1 MTPRIKW
8 LLIAGLAVFGLYG
21 LDSLYRIWI
30 ERPNQQRTAKLDDLN
45 EMLNASKSEQLVAQK
60 QGKRLE
66 SFAARALPDDPQ
78 LARSLYQQWLLNLVE
93 TNQLTSASVDAAQ
106 PVRLEIR
113 SRTKKGKRQL
123 VGHRINYSLRGQATL
138 GKLSGFLNDF
148 RKAGHLHKIRAI
160 TLNPIGNEGRLDAD
174 LTIEVLCLEASANKG
189 QLGVWEVVDEAAVAP
204 STYDHLVRRNLFAR
218 GFAKALF
225 DVELKAI
232 TSNRDGIAQAWFRID
247 GRGTTKTIAAGNQIP
262 VALHDIV
269 VIEVLKNRVLVRV
282 NEELHWIKLGQSIG
296 EVCTS
301 KQESTLEDIR

>member
-1 MTPRIKW
+1 MTPRVKW

-21 LDSLYRIWI
+21 LDSLYRSWI
-30 ERPNQQRTAKLDDLN
+30 ERPNQQLTAKLDDLN
-45 EMLNASKSEQLVAQK
+45 GVLNASKSEQLVAQK

-93 TNQLTSASVDAAQ
+93 TNELTSASVDAAQ
-106 PVRLEIR
+106 PIQVEIR

-138 GKLSGFLNDF
+138 AKLSGFLNDF

-174 LTIEVLCLEASANKG
+174 LTIEVLCLEASANKE
-189 QLGVWEVVDEAAVAP
+189 QLGLWEVVDEAAIAP

-232 TSNRDGIAQAWFRID
+232 TSNREGIAQAWFRID

-269 VIEVLKNRVLVRV
+269 VIEVLSNKVLVRV
-282 NEELHWIKLGQSIG
+282 NEESHWIKLGQSIG
-296 EVCTS
+296 EVCSST
-301 KQESTLEDIR
+301 QESTLGNIR

>member
-21 LDSLYRIWI
+21 LDSLYRTWI
-30 ERPNQQRTAKLDDLN
+30 ERPNQQRTAKIDDLN

-106 PVRLEIR
+106 PVPLEIR

-138 GKLSGFLNDF
+138 GKLSSFLNDF

-232 TSNRDGIAQAWFRID
+232 TSNRNGIAQAWFRID

-301 KQESTLEDIR
+301 KQEDTLGDIR

>member
-30 ERPNQQRTAKLDDLN
+30 ERPNQQRTAKLNDLN

-78 LARSLYQQWLLNLVE
+78 LARSLYQQWLLKLVE
-93 TNQLTSASVDAAQ
+93 KNELTSASVDAAQ

-138 GKLSGFLNDF
+138 AKLSGFLNDF

-174 LTIEVLCLEASANKG
+174 LTIEVLCLEASANKE
-189 QLGVWEVVDEAAVAP
+189 QLGVWEVIDEAVIAH

-232 TSNRDGIAQAWFRID
+232 TSNREGIAQAWFRID

-262 VALHDIV
+262 VALHDIE
-269 VIEVLKNRVLVRV
+269 VIEVLSNKVLVRV
-282 NEELHWIKLGQSIG
+282 NEESHWIKLGQSIG
-296 EVCTS
+296 EVCSS
-301 KQESTLEDIR
+301 KQVSTLGEIR

>member
-8 LLIAGLAVFGLYG
+8 LLIAGLAVFVLYG
-21 LDSLYRIWI
+21 LDSLYRSWI
-30 ERPNQQRTAKLDDLN
+30 ERPSQQLTSQIADLQDKLS
-45 EMLNASKSEQLVAQK
+45 ASKTEQLLAKK

-66 SFAARALPDDPQ
+66 AFGARALPDNPQ

-93 TNQLTSASVDAAQ
+93 KNELTSASVDAAQ

-138 GKLSGFLNDF
+138 AKLSGFLNDF

-174 LTIEVLCLEASANKG
+174 LTIEVLSLEVSANKE
-189 QLGVWEVVDEAAVAP
+189 QLGVWEMADESAVAP

-225 DVELKAI
+225 DIELKAI
-232 TSNRDGIAQAWFRID
+232 TSNREGITQAWFRID
-247 GRGTTKTIAAGNQIP
+247 GRGTTKAIAAGNQIP
-262 VALHDIV
+262 VTLHDILV
-269 VIEVLKNRVLVRV
+269 VEVLNNKVLVRF
-282 NEELHWIKLGQSIG
+282 NEDSHWIKLGQSIG
-296 EVCTS
+296 EACSPT
-301 KQESTLEDIR
+301 QENINGAIR

>member
-1 MTPRIKW
+1 MTPRVRW

-21 LDSLYRIWI
+21 LDSLYRSWI
-30 ERPNQQRTAKLDDLN
+30 ERPNQQLTAKLDDLN
-45 EMLNASKSEQLVAQK
+45 GVLNASKSEQLVAQK

-93 TNQLTSASVDAAQ
+93 TNELTSASVDAAQ
-106 PVRLEIR
+106 PIRVEIR

-138 GKLSGFLNDF
+138 AKLSGFLNDF

-174 LTIEVLCLEASANKG
+174 LTIEVLCLEASANKE
-189 QLGVWEVVDEAAVAP
+189 QLGLWEVVDEAAIAP
-204 STYDHLVRRNLFAR
+204 NTYDHLVRRNLFAR

-232 TSNRDGIAQAWFRID
+232 TSNREGIAQAWFRID

-269 VIEVLKNRVLVRV
+269 VIEVLSNKVLVRV
-282 NEELHWIKLGQSIG
+282 NEESHWIKLGQSIG
-296 EVCTS
+296 EVCSST
-301 KQESTLEDIR
+301 QESTLGVIR

>member
-1 MTPRIKW
+1 MTPRVKW

-21 LDSLYRIWI
+21 LDSLYRSWI
-30 ERPNQQRTAKLDDLN
+30 ERPTQQLKAKLDDLN
-45 EMLNASKSEQLVAQK
+45 EMLNLSKSEQIVAQK

-93 TNQLTSASVDAAQ
+93 KNELTSASVDAAQ

-123 VGHRINYSLRGQATL
+123 IGHRINYSLRGQATL
-138 GKLSGFLNDF
+138 AKLSGFLNDF

-174 LTIEVLCLEASANKG
+174 LTIEVLCLEASANKE
-189 QLGVWEVVDEAAVAP
+189 QLGLWEVVDEAAIAP

-232 TSNRDGIAQAWFRID
+232 TSNREGIAQAWFRID

-262 VALHDIV
+262 VVLHDIKV
-269 VIEVLKNRVLVRV
+269 VEVLANKVLVRV
-282 NEELHWIKLGQSIG
+282 NEESHWIKLGQSIG
-296 EVCTS
+296 EVCSS
-301 KQESTLEDIR
+301 KLESTFGEIR

>member
-1 MTPRIKW
+1 MTSRVKW

-21 LDSLYRIWI
+21 LDSLYRSWI
-30 ERPNQQRTAKLDDLN
+30 ERPNQQLTAKLDDLN
-45 EMLNASKSEQLVAQK
+45 GVLNASKSEQLVAQK

-66 SFAARALPDDPQ
+66 SFAARALPDDPH

-93 TNQLTSASVDAAQ
+93 TNELTSASVDAAQ
-106 PVRLEIR
+106 PIQVEIR

-138 GKLSGFLNDF
+138 AKLSGFLNDF

-174 LTIEVLCLEASANKG
+174 LTIEVLCLEASANKE
-189 QLGVWEVVDEAAVAP
+189 QLGLWEVVDEAAIAP

-232 TSNRDGIAQAWFRID
+232 TSNREGIAQAWFRID

-269 VIEVLKNRVLVRV
+269 VIEVLSNKVLVRV
-282 NEELHWIKLGQSIG
+282 NEESHWIKLGQSIG
-296 EVCTS
+296 EVCSST
-301 KQESTLEDIR
+301 QESTLGNIR

>member
-1 MTPRIKW
+1 MTPRVKW

-21 LDSLYRIWI
+21 LDSLYRSWI
-30 ERPNQQRTAKLDDLN
+30 ERPNQQLTAKLDDLN
-45 EMLNASKSEQLVAQK
+45 GVLNASKSEQLVAQK

-93 TNQLTSASVDAAQ
+93 TNELTSASVDAAQ
-106 PVRLEIR
+106 PIRVEIR

-138 GKLSGFLNDF
+138 AKLSGFLNDF

-174 LTIEVLCLEASANKG
+174 LTIEVLCLEASANKE
-189 QLGVWEVVDEAAVAP
+189 QLGLWEVVDEAAIAP
-204 STYDHLVRRNLFAR
+204 STYNHLVRRNLFAR

-225 DVELKAI
+225 EVELKAI
-232 TSNRDGIAQAWFRID
+232 TSNREGIAQAWFRID

-269 VIEVLKNRVLVRV
+269 VIEVLSNKVLVRV
-282 NEELHWIKLGQSIG
+282 NEESHWIKLGQSIG
-296 EVCTS
+296 EVCSST
-301 KQESTLEDIR
+301 QESTLGEIR

>member
-1 MTPRIKW
+1 MTPRVKW

-21 LDSLYRIWI
+21 LDSLYRSWI
-30 ERPNQQRTAKLDDLN
+30 ERPKQQLTAKLDDLN
-45 EMLNASKSEQLVAQK
+45 GVLNASKSEQLVAQK

-93 TNQLTSASVDAAQ
+93 TNELTSASVDAAQ
-106 PVRLEIR
+106 PIQVEIR

-138 GKLSGFLNDF
+138 AKLSGFLNDF

-174 LTIEVLCLEASANKG
+174 LTIEVLCLEASANKE
-189 QLGVWEVVDEAAVAP
+189 QLGLWEVVDEAAIAP

-232 TSNRDGIAQAWFRID
+232 TSNREGIAQAWFRID

-269 VIEVLKNRVLVRV
+269 VIEVLSNKVLVRV
-282 NEELHWIKLGQSIG
+282 NEESHWIKLGQSIG
-296 EVCTS
+296 EVCSST
-301 KQESTLEDIR
+301 QESTLGNIR

>member
-21 LDSLYRIWI
+21 LDSLYRSWI
-30 ERPNQQRTAKLDDLN
+30 ERPTQQLTAKFDDLN
-45 EMLNASKSEQLVAQK
+45 DMLNASKSEQLVAQK

-78 LARSLYQQWLLNLVE
+78 LARSLYQQWLLNLLE
-93 TNQLTSASVDAAQ
+93 KNELTSASVDAAQ

-138 GKLSGFLNDF
+138 AKLSGFLNDF

-174 LTIEVLCLEASANKG
+174 LTIEVLCLEASANKE
-189 QLGVWEVVDEAAVAP
+189 QLGVWEVIDEAVIAH

-232 TSNRDGIAQAWFRID
+232 TSNREGIAQAWFRID

-262 VALHDIV
+262 VALHDIE
-269 VIEVLKNRVLVRV
+269 VIEVLSNKVLVRV
-282 NEELHWIKLGQSIG
+282 NEESHWIKLGQSIG
-296 EVCTS
+296 EVCSS
-301 KQESTLEDIR
+301 KQVSTLGEIR

>member
-1 MTPRIKW
+1 MTPRVKW

-21 LDSLYRIWI
+21 LDSLYRSWI
-30 ERPNQQRTAKLDDLN
+30 ERPNQQLTAKLDDLN
-45 EMLNASKSEQLVAQK
+45 GMLNASKSEQLVAQK

-93 TNQLTSASVDAAQ
+93 TNELTSASVDAAQ
-106 PVRLEIR
+106 PIQVEIR

-138 GKLSGFLNDF
+138 AKLSGFLNDF

-174 LTIEVLCLEASANKG
+174 LTIEVLCLEASANKE
-189 QLGVWEVVDEAAVAP
+189 QLGLWEVVDEAAIAP

-232 TSNRDGIAQAWFRID
+232 TSNREGIAQAWFRID

-269 VIEVLKNRVLVRV
+269 VIEVLSNKVLVRV
-282 NEELHWIKLGQSIG
+282 NEESHWIKLGQSIG
-296 EVCTS
+296 EVCSST
-301 KQESTLEDIR
+301 QESTLGNIR

>member
-1 MTPRIKW
+1 MTPRVRW
-8 LLIAGLAVFGLYG
+8 LSIAGLVVFGLYG
-21 LDSLYRIWI
+21 TDYLYRNWI
-30 ERPNQQRTAKLDDLN
+30 ELPKQQLTAQLDDLN
-45 EMLNASKSEQLVAQK
+45 TNLNASKSEQLVAQK
-60 QGKRLE
+60 QGNRLE
-66 SFAARALPDDPQ
+66 ALAARALPEDPQ
-78 LARSLYQQWLLNLVE
+78 LARSLYQQWLLNLIE
-93 TNQLTSASVDAAQ
+93 TNELTSASVDAAQ

-138 GKLSGFLNDF
+138 AKLASFLNDF

-174 LTIEVLCLEASANKG
+174 LTIEVLCLEASANKKE
-189 QLGVWEVVDEAAVAP
+189 LGIWEIVDDATVSP

-232 TSNRDGIAQAWFRID
+232 TSNRDGIAQAWFRVD
-247 GRGTTKTIAAGNQIP
+247 GRGTTKTISAGNQIP

-269 VIEVLKNRVLVRV
+269 VVEVLTNKVLVRI
-282 NEELHWIKLGQSIG
+282 NEESLWIKLGQSIG
-296 EVCTS
+296 QVCST
-301 KQESTLEDIR
+301 KQERPPGEIQ

>member
-1 MTPRIKW
+1 MTPRVKW

-21 LDSLYRIWI
+21 LDSLYRSWI
-30 ERPNQQRTAKLDDLN
+30 ERPNQQLTAKLDDLN
-45 EMLNASKSEQLVAQK
+45 GVLNASKAEQLVAQK

-93 TNQLTSASVDAAQ
+93 TNELTSASVDAAQ
-106 PVRLEIR
+106 PIQVEIR

-138 GKLSGFLNDF
+138 AKLSGFLNDF

-174 LTIEVLCLEASANKG
+174 LTIEVLCLEASANKE
-189 QLGVWEVVDEAAVAP
+189 QLGLWEVVDEAAIAP

-232 TSNRDGIAQAWFRID
+232 TSNREGIAQAWFRID

-269 VIEVLKNRVLVRV
+269 VIEVLSNKVLVRV
-282 NEELHWIKLGQSIG
+282 NEESHWIKLGQSIG
-296 EVCTS
+296 EVCSS
-301 KQESTLEDIR
+301 KQQSTLGVIR

>member
-93 TNQLTSASVDAAQ
+93 TNQMTSASVDAAQ

-113 SRTKKGKRQL
+113 SRTKKGNRQL

-296 EVCTS
+296 EVCSS
-301 KQESTLEDIR
+301 KLESTLGEIR